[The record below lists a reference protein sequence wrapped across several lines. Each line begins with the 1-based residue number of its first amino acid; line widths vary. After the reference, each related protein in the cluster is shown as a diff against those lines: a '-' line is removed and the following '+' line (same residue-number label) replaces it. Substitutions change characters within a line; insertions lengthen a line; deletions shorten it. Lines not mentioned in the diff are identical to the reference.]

1 MTWFCCQL
9 GAREHYAVPRALHR
23 SGALQ
28 WLFADAWIMPGHPLG
43 LFKQSLRER
52 YHVELADADVF
63 SANVS
68 LLAFE
73 AQARLNGLTGWS
85 RIMARNQWFQKQALR
100 QLSSI
105 VHRPSSLEAPT
116 VFAYSY
122 AARDIFRWA
131 KAQGWQTVLGQ
142 IDAGPEMSRI
152 VQRLEQRYPEYQSHS
167 DCPPEVYWKGWRE
180 ECALADRIIV
190 NSDWSRK
197 AMEMEG
203 IDTGKVRVIPLA
215 YSPPSDS
222 TAFRREYPA
231 AFSSQRPMR
240 VLFLGKINLAKGLAS
255 VLEAAENLVNEPVE
269 FQMVGPVQVTVPEK
283 FRQLPNINWLGSVSR
298 GAVTKYYQAADV
310 FLFPTYSD
318 GFGLTQLEAQAW
330 QLPVVASRF
339 CGKVVQDKVNG
350 LELAE
355 ISGAGIASV
364 LRQLLSNPGNLT
376 AMARASAVNPQFCL
390 DEIAAGLESTFD

>member
-131 KAQGWQTVLGQ
+131 KAQGWRTVLGQ

-152 VQRLEQRYPEYQSHS
+152 VQRLEQRYQEYQSHS
-167 DCPPEVYWKGWRE
+167 DCPREVYWKGWRE

-215 YSPPSDS
+215 YSPPADS
-222 TAFRREYPA
+222 IAFRREYPA
-231 AFSSQRPMR
+231 AFSPQRPMR
-240 VLFLGKINLAKGLAS
+240 ILFLGQVNLAKGL
-255 VLEAAENLVNEPVE
+255 VPLLETADLMLGEPVE
-269 FQMVGPVQVTVPEK
+269 FSIVGPVHVVLPEK
-283 FRQLPNINWLGSVSR
+283 WRRHPQIRWLGSVPR
-298 GAVTKYYQAADV
+298 GQAAKHYRSADV
-310 FLFPTYSD
+310 FLFPTFSD

-339 CGKVVQDKVNG
+339 CGDVVKDGLNG
-350 LELAE
+350 
-355 ISGAGIASV
+355 
-364 LRQLLSNPGNLT
+364 RQLEDVSAADIAQALRRLLVAPAELT
-376 AMARASAVNPQFCL
+376 RMARASGVGPQFSL
-390 DEIAAGLESTFD
+390 AGIAAQLDSVMD